1 MWWYLGFVTEVGLAV
16 AVPLVVGAL
25 VGRWLDDQWISA
37 PYLTLGGI
45 AFGVIVSIFNLA
57 HLMKRM
63 LAK

>member
-16 AVPLVVGAL
+16 AIPLVVGAF

-37 PYLTLGGI
+37 PYATLGGI
-45 AFGVIVSIFNLA
+45 VVGVIVSFFNLA
-57 HLMKRM
+57 HRMKRM